1 MRETEICVKKED
13 NDHRSSVSVESFQ
26 TKCSLP
32 SSTLTKVVMINEY
45 DKIIFARY
53 NSYIMLP
60 WFTISNILNELNEEK
75 IKNFVK
81 KNFFFQLKISQ
92 KFFSLRQINS
102 VLNQLLLIH
111 YHIHYFVLNYL
122 N

>member
-81 KNFFFQLKISQ
+81 KNFFFSI
-92 KFFSLRQINS
+92 
-102 VLNQLLLIH
+102 
-111 YHIHYFVLNYL
+111 
-122 N
+122 